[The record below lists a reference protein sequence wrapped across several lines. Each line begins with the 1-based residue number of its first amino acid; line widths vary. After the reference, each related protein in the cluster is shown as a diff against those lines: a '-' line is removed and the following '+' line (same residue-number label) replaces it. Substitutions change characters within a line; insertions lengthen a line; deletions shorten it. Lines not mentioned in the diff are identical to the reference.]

1 MARSKTISAIFCIL
15 AFTIVFAHS
24 VIPHEHHCNELSEKH
39 IHHFQHCEELGTYI
53 IKYDSAGS
61 AAHLLLAAALLP
73 ATAEMPATEER
84 SAESLQDFSD
94 PFRVK
99 LSPRI
104 PHGALR
110 GPPVLILLL
119 G

>member
-1 MARSKTISAIFCIL
+1 MARSRTISAIFCIL
-15 AFTIVFAHS
+15 AFTVVFAHS
-24 VIPHEHHCNELSEKH
+24 VIPHEHHCHELIEKH

-53 IKYDSAGS
+53 VKYDTAGS
-61 AAHLLLAAALLP
+61 AAHHLLAAAMLP
-73 ATAEMPATEER
+73 ATAETPAVEEFR
-84 SAESLQDFSD
+84 ATSLPDFSD

-104 PHGALR
+104 PHGTLR
-110 GPPVLILLL
+110 GPPVLILL

>member
-15 AFTIVFAHS
+15 AFTVVFAHS
-24 VIPHEHHCNELSEKH
+24 VIPHEHHCHELTEKH

-53 IKYDSAGS
+53 IKYDTSGS
-61 AAHLLLAAALLP
+61 AAHLLFATATLP
-73 ATAEMPATEER
+73 ATAEIPAPEAR
-84 SAESLQDFSD
+84 SAEFLQDFSD
-94 PFRVK
+94 PFRVR

-104 PHGALR
+104 HSGSLR
-110 GPPVLILLL
+110 GPPAILL

>member
-15 AFTIVFAHS
+15 AFTVVFAHS
-24 VIPHEHHCNELSEKH
+24 VIPHEHHCNELTEKH

-53 IKYDSAGS
+53 LKNDTAGS
-61 AAHLLLAAALLP
+61 AAHLLFAAAMLP
-73 ATAEMPATEER
+73 ATAEIPAPTVR
-84 SAESLQDFSD
+84 SAESLPDFSD

-99 LSPRI
+99 LSPQL
-104 PHGALR
+104 PGGSLR
-110 GPPVLILLL
+110 GPPAILL